1 MDLLQI
7 RRLGIHCMSVLAVS
21 RLIPKI
27 NNLSV
32 INGLKHRRAPQH
44 GRLTGTGGPDNT
56 QNFTF
61 IHMNRY
67 IFQDFLPIKAFL
79 NMVHFQ

>member
-7 RRLGIHCMSVLAVS
+7 RRLGIHCMSILAES